1 MLALESTKDIYLI
14 NIKMSKADFCIKEAK
29 DNADIRSF

>member
-1 MLALESTKDIYLI
+1 MLALVTTKDIYLI

-29 DNADIRSF
+29 DKADIGTF